1 MNRKWTTWCSL
12 KSVLLVI
19 WSSVVLIGC
28 ASVEQAAPV
37 VAAPDKTQTKEMISN
52 QLDQA
57 QLLLASEQYNE
68 AYTLFRGILV
78 TDPEN
83 SVAILGIAEIQLTVG
98 NYDHAR
104 SGFELVSA
112 STEHRPQGL
121 QGMGIALLADEKYDM
136 AGEVLQQAVR
146 EDSTLWRAW
155 TALGQIYD
163 SRRDWKNAR
172 RSHDAAVAANNR
184 SMIVHNNRGISLL
197 LQGLYSDAASA
208 FTHAL
213 TISPDMKNSEIA
225 RANLRLALAWQGQYM
240 EALSGLR
247 DYETPVALNNIGY
260 IAMLRGDYEKAEA
273 YLTRAVDKNPRF
285 YHIASQNLKRLENQ
299 RAPRLEKRSA
309 SN

>member
-1 MNRKWTTWCSL
+1 MNKKWTAWRSV
-12 KSVLLVI
+12 KPVLLVI

-28 ASVEQAAPV
+28 ASFEQTAPV
-37 VAAPDKTQTKEMISN
+37 VVAPDKTPSKEIISN

-57 QLLLASEQYNE
+57 QLLLASEQYE
-68 AYTLFRGILV
+68 QAYTLFREILV
-78 TDPEN
+78 ADPEN
-83 SVAILGIAEIQLTVG
+83 SAAILGIAEIQLVVG
-98 NYDHAR
+98 NFDHAR
-104 SGFELVSA
+104 SGFKLVSA

-136 AGEVLQQAVR
+136 AAEVLQQAVR
-146 EDSTLWRAW
+146 EDPTLWRAW
-155 TALGQIYD
+155 TALGQIFD
-163 SRRDWKNAR
+163 FRRDWENAR
-172 RSHDAAVAANNR
+172 RSHDAAVAANDR
-184 SMIVHNNRGISLL
+184 SMIVHNNRGISFL

-225 RANLRLALAWQGQYM
+225 RANLRIALAWQGQYM

-247 DYETPVALNNIGY
+247 NNEIPVALNNIGY
-260 IAMLRGDYEKAEA
+260 IAMLRGDYEEAEA

-285 YHIASQNLKRLENQ
+285 YHIAAQNLKRLKNQ
-299 RAPRLEKRSA
+299 RELRSEKRSA

>member
-1 MNRKWTTWCSL
+1 MNRKWTTRRSL

-28 ASVEQAAPV
+28 ASFEQAAPV
-37 VAAPDKTQTKEMISN
+37 VAAPEKTQTKEMISN
-52 QLDQA
+52 QLDHA
-57 QLLLASEQYNE
+57 QLLLASNQFKE
-68 AYTLFRGILV
+68 AYALFQEILV

-83 SVAILGIAEIQLTVG
+83 SAAMLGIAEIQLVVG

-104 SGFELVSA
+104 TGFERVSA

-136 AGEVLQQAVR
+136 AGEVLQQAVQ

-163 SRRDWKNAR
+163 FRRDWKNAR
-172 RSHDAAVAANNR
+172 QSHDAAVAANNR

-197 LQGLYSDAASA
+197 VQGLYSDAAAA

-213 TISPDMKNSEIA
+213 TISPDRKNSEIA
-225 RANLRLALAWQGQYM
+225 RANLRIALAWQGQYM

-260 IAMLRGDYEKAEA
+260 IALLRGDYEEAEA

-285 YHIASQNLKRLENQ
+285 YHVASQNQKRLENQ
-299 RAPRLEKRSA
+299 RAQRSEKRSA

>member
-1 MNRKWTTWCSL
+1 M
-12 KSVLLVI
+12 
-19 WSSVVLIGC
+19 
-28 ASVEQAAPV
+28 
-37 VAAPDKTQTKEMISN
+37 
-52 QLDQA
+52 
-57 QLLLASEQYNE
+57 
-68 AYTLFRGILV
+68 
-78 TDPEN
+78 DPEN
-83 SVAILGIAEIQLTVG
+83 SAAMLGIAEIQLVVG

-104 SGFELVSA
+104 NGFKLVAA

-121 QGMGIALLADEKYDM
+121 QGTGIALLADAKYDM
-136 AGEVLQQAVR
+136 AGEVLQQAVT

-163 SRRDWKNAR
+163 FRRDWENAR
-172 RSHDAAVAANNR
+172 RSHDAAVEANNR

-213 TISPDMKNSEIA
+213 TISPDMKNSGIA
-225 RANLRLALAWQGQYM
+225 RANLRIALAWQGQYM

-260 IAMLRGDYEKAEA
+260 IAMLRGDYEEAEA
-273 YLTRAVDKNPRF
+273 YLTRAVDNNPRF
-285 YHIASQNLKRLENQ
+285 YDIASQNLKRLENL
-299 RAPRLEKRSA
+299 RAPPTEQTSA